1 MSSVLYYSNNCEFSK
16 KLIRNISSSQYQ
28 QYIYVVCIDNRR
40 LVDTN
45 YMVQLQNGDNVLLP
59 GSINRFPALV
69 SLSDYSV
76 LFGNAIMDVFRP
88 QQQKEIAEA
97 TQNNMEPAG
106 FGFNLTSDSS
116 NPVSSDS
123 YSYLDE
129 GLDYSQ
135 QYNYGSA
142 NSEYEYDP
150 SQERLTSMPQQSQQ
164 YSQGSTQQYDNF
176 SKPDMSDSGK
186 SAMEDLINRRAADI
200 PQPVS
205 RM

>member
-1 MSSVLYYSNNCEFSK
+1 
-16 KLIRNISSSQYQ
+16 
-28 QYIYVVCIDNRR
+28 
-40 LVDTN
+40 
-45 YMVQLQNGDNVLLP
+45 MVQLQNGETVLLP

-88 QQQKEIAEA
+88 QQQNEIAEA

-106 FGFNLTSDSS
+106 YEFNITSDSS

-135 QYNYGSA
+135 QYNYASA
-142 NSEYEYDP
+142 NSEYEYDS

-164 YSQGSTQQYDNF
+164 DSQGS
-176 SKPDMSDSGK
+176 MSNSGK
-186 SAMEDLINRRAADI
+186 SAMEDLMKRRECDI
-200 PQPVS
+200 PQHVS

>member
-1 MSSVLYYSNNCEFSK
+1 
-16 KLIRNISSSQYQ
+16 
-28 QYIYVVCIDNRR
+28 
-40 LVDTN
+40 
-45 YMVQLQNGDNVLLP
+45 MVQLQNGETVLLP

-88 QQQKEIAEA
+88 QQQNEIAEA

-106 FGFNLTSDSS
+106 YEFNITSDSS

-135 QYNYGSA
+135 QYNYASA
-142 NSEYEYDP
+142 NSEYEYDS

-164 YSQGSTQQYDNF
+164 DSQGS
-176 SKPDMSDSGK
+176 MSNSGK
-186 SAMEDLINRRAADI
+186 SAMEDLMKRRESDI
-200 PQPVS
+200 PQHVS

>member
-16 KLIRNISSSQYQ
+16 KLIRNISSSEYQ
-28 QYIYVVCIDNRR
+28 KYIYVVCIDNRR

-45 YMVQLQNGDNVLLP
+45 YMVQLQNGETVLLP

-88 QQQKEIAEA
+88 QQQNEIAEA

-106 FGFNLTSDSS
+106 YEFNITSDSS

-135 QYNYGSA
+135 QYNYASA
-142 NSEYEYDP
+142 NSEYEYDS

-164 YSQGSTQQYDNF
+164 DSQGS
-176 SKPDMSDSGK
+176 MSNSGK
-186 SAMEDLINRRAADI
+186 SAMEDLMKRRESDI
-200 PQPVS
+200 PQHVS